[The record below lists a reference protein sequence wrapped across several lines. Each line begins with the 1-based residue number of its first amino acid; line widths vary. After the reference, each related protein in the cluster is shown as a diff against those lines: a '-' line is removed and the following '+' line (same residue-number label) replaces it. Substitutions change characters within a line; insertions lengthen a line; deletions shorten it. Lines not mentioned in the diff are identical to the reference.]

1 MKSVHQE
8 SNSIDGPRIKS
19 VRARAAAAETLAVE
33 IAEIGESIQN
43 LLRTE
48 ANDSTERADAI
59 RFLSDDKERHDVELQ
74 INQMVCEVSTAVE
87 RLDRQCKMLISNN
100 KGMEEK
106 IRKRRIDLERNNKRL
121 ESLTFQTVRPAF
133 MDEYEQIEKELQV
146 EYERYV
152 VRFRNVEYLE
162 QELQSRRALAEERA
176 GPERSVKRMQRKYRQ
191 EELAVLE
198 GRDRSDS
205 ADEVR
210 AQSSDSR
217 GKENSKPRE
226 NVA

>member
-1 MKSVHQE
+1 MELIGQE
-8 SNSIDGPRIKS
+8 SNSGDGPVINS
-19 VRARAAAAETLAVE
+19 AQAAAAESLAIE
-33 IAEIGESIQN
+33 IADIGESIQN
-43 LLRTE
+43 LLRSE
-48 ANDSTERADAI
+48 ANDSTERVNAI
-59 RFLSDDKERHDVELQ
+59 RILSDDQERHSMELE
-74 INQMVCEVSTAVE
+74 INHMIHETNTAVE

-106 IRKRRIDLERNNKRL
+106 IRKRSIDLERNNKRL

-152 VRFRNVEYLE
+152 VRFRNVDYLE
-162 QELQSRRALAEERA
+162 RELQSRRVLADERA
-176 GPERSVKRMQRKYRQ
+176 TAERSVKRMQRKYRQ

-198 GRDRSDS
+198 GGDGSDI
-205 ADEVR
+205 DHEVHAR
-210 AQSSDSR
+210 NSDSR

-226 NVA
+226 NEA

>member
-1 MKSVHQE
+1 
-8 SNSIDGPRIKS
+8 
-19 VRARAAAAETLAVE
+19 
-33 IAEIGESIQN
+33 
-43 LLRTE
+43 
-48 ANDSTERADAI
+48 
-59 RFLSDDKERHDVELQ
+59 
-74 INQMVCEVSTAVE
+74 
-87 RLDRQCKMLISNN
+87 MLISNN

-176 GPERSVKRMQRKYRQ
+176 GAERSVKRMQRKYRQ